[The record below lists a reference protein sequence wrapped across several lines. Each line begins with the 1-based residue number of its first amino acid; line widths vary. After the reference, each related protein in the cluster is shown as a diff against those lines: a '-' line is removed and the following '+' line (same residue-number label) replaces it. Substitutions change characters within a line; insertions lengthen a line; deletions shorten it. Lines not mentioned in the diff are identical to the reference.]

1 MDAII
6 TAGGT
11 NLPDDPLYTLTG
23 VQKKALIPLGG
34 RPMISWVVEALLQSG
49 VVDNIVIVGLT
60 ADDIEVPGPAVHF
73 VDGVG
78 ELIDN
83 ILAALDRLQGINPTA
98 QKFLLC
104 SSDIPLIT
112 PTSVRGFVAE
122 CASQE
127 ADLYYTVVEKKVL
140 EARFPNSKRT
150 FIPFKGGR
158 YSGGDIFL
166 ADISVPTKIDLEL
179 LRSLVGSRKNYW
191 NQARLLGFSFI
202 LRFLLGVMTIQDVAQ
217 RVGEIFKIKGEVVET
232 KFAELG
238 MDLDKPRHYEL
249 IKANLEKRISQPHQ
263 V

>member
-11 NLPDDPLYTLTG
+11 NSADDPLYSLTQ
-23 VQKKALIPLGG
+23 VQKKALMPLVG
-34 RPMISWVVEALLQSG
+34 RPMINWVIEALLQSE
-49 VVDNIVIVGLT
+49 VVDNLVIVGLT
-60 ADDIEVPGPAVHF
+60 ADDITVPGTNIHF
-73 VDGVG
+73 VEGAG

-83 ILAALDRLQGINPTA
+83 ILVALARVQALNPSA

-112 PTSVRGFVAE
+112 PEIVRGFVAE
-122 CASQE
+122 CGSQE
-127 ADLYYTVVEKKVL
+127 ADIYYTVVEKQIL
-140 EARFPNSKRT
+140 EAQFPNSKRT

-166 ADISVPTKIDLEL
+166 ADVSVSSKIDLDL
-179 LRSLVGSRKNYW
+179 LRSLTGSRKNYW
-191 NQARLLGFSFI
+191 NQARLLGFNYI
-202 LRFLLGVMTIQDVAQ
+202 LRFLLGTMTIQDAAH
-217 RVGEIFKIKGEVVET
+217 RIGEIFKIKGQVVET
-232 KFAELG
+232 KFAEVG

-249 IKANLEKRISQPHQ
+249 IKAHLEQKMSQPHQ